1 MAFALP
7 GGTQKGC
14 LIRLAKILVVDDEP
28 DVLFTVKIALE
39 VSGYD
44 VIEAED
50 GQRALERVWE
60 YPDAIVLD
68 LRLPDMDGSEVLQAI
83 RAEPALAGIPVMCL
97 SAHSDDSTKKRM
109 LALGANA
116 YVSKPFEIKVLRAT
130 VASLVEMHKAS

>member
-1 MAFALP
+1 MI
-7 GGTQKGC
+7 G
-14 LIRLAKILVVDDEP
+14 LAKILVVDDEP

-50 GQRALERVWE
+50 GQSALLRAWD

-83 RAEPALAGIPVMCL
+83 KAEPALASIPVMCL
-97 SAHSDDSTKKRM
+97 SAHSDDSTKQRM

-116 YVSKPFEIKVLRAT
+116 YVSKPFDVMKLRAT
-130 VASLVEMHKAS
+130 VAGLLETRNAS